1 MDTSNADLQ
10 PRGASADTRARLLE
24 AAADVFAEHGFRA
37 ATVQEI
43 CRRAHANI
51 AAVNYHFGDKR
62 TLYGEVLRES
72 HRRAVEKF
80 GPEPDLDQGP
90 PQDRLRRYVHSF
102 LQRILDPDRPARHG
116 RLIAREMFEP
126 SGALDSLVRDD
137 VRPRHRRLAKIAREI
152 LGASA
157 SDEQIRLAVLSI
169 VGQCIFFHHSRP
181 MLEVLHPDQHY
192 DHTQIEKL
200 TDHITRFSLAALRGL
215 AAQKKRSRP

>member
-1 MDTSNADLQ
+1 MDTSNVDLES
-10 PRGASADTRARLLE
+10 RGGSADTRGRLLE

-51 AAVNYHFGDKR
+51 ASVNYHFGDKR
-62 TLYGEVLRES
+62 SLYAEVLRES

-80 GPEPDLDQGP
+80 GPEPDLDHGAP
-90 PQDRLRRYVHSF
+90 PERLRRYVHSF
-102 LQRILDPDRPARHG
+102 LRRILDPDRPARHG

-126 SGALDSLVRDD
+126 TGALDALVRDD
-137 VRPRHRRLAKIAREI
+137 VRPRHQRLAKVVREI
-152 LGASA
+152 LGQGASE
-157 SDEQIRLAVLSI
+157 EQVRLAVLSI

-181 MLEVLHPDQHY
+181 MLEVLHPEQRF
-192 DHTQIEKL
+192 DHTQIDKL

-215 AAQKKRSRP
+215 AAQAKRSKS